1 MMDMGKILMAA
12 GVLLFGA
19 GLFLYL
25 GGRLDFLGRL
35 PGDIHFSSGNTQFY
49 FPIVTCALVSLIGTI
64 LLNLFFRK

>member
-1 MMDMGKILMAA
+1 MIVGILFFC
-12 GVLLFGA
+12 V

-25 GGRLDFLGRL
+25 GGRLDFLGKL
-35 PGDIHFSSGNTQFY
+35 PGDIHFTSGNTQFY